1 MSGNKYSIEST
12 RLDVKEVEI
21 RYTDLYGDLTLF
33 KGTINQAIRH
43 LIKLAN

>member
-1 MSGNKYSIEST
+1 MSGNKYQDNLKI
-12 RLDVKEVEI
+12 DVKEVEI